1 MEPSVSSSLDR
12 GEHMLLSRLQNMGI
26 SERKELFKQILSSE
40 VVNMRNLRR
49 YGLRSRRLG
58 SMYSNWYNVY
68 CIRNEILGCSCSSW
82 GVPEQQ
88 GLRSRTWQLL
98 LGYIPKQ
105 RSTWAE
111 MLARR
116 RKEYT
121 LFCEDFS
128 IRPSEKVSFDFFL
141 CPRSENLRCYSPLIP
156 CSQFLLSRPVLRI
169 LNVVQPC
176 YVKCVILRRWQC
188 PLCLGVSPSFLQFL
202 LWLTY
207 VNLGAGVDPWWRPS
221 SQQWRW

>member
-58 SMYSNWYNVY
+58 SMFSNWYNVFF
-68 CIRNEILGCSCSSW
+68 IRNETLGCSCSSW

-116 RKEYT
+116 RKEYA

-128 IRPSEKVSFDFFL
+128 IRPSEKVPFDFFCAL
-141 CPRSENLRCYSPLIP
+141 EARTDDAIRRLFPARSFYN
-156 CSQFLLSRPVLRI
+156 PVQL
-169 LNVVQPC
+169 
-176 YVKCVILRRWQC
+176 
-188 PLCLGVSPSFLQFL
+188 
-202 LWLTY
+202 
-207 VNLGAGVDPWWRPS
+207 
-221 SQQWRW
+221 